1 MKTISENIA
10 DALVLESA
18 LRKCIEEIN
27 ATDPQALGM
36 GNNGNCRLGVMAYG
50 HLSGIRKALSNGAKN
65 YGVDPKDVFIVAL
78 REGECAFVQKSQV
91 TETTTEELSTRLV
104 DYLVAK
110 FHKKGYIARFFNYLK
125 KRF

>member
-10 DALVLESA
+10 NALVLESA

-27 ATDPQALGM
+27 ATDPQALGV
-36 GNNGNCRLGVMAYG
+36 GSKGICRLGVMAYG
-50 HLSGIRKALSNGAKN
+50 HLSGIRKALHNGGAK
-65 YGVDPKDVFIVAL
+65 YGVDGEDIFVVAL
-78 REGECAFVQKSQV
+78 REGECAFVQKAQV

-104 DYLVAK
+104 DYLVHK
-110 FHKKGYIARFFNYLK
+110 FHKKGYISRFFNYLR